1 MPSGPPMP
9 PMEIPGLPEMP
20 DDNNINDNSNS
31 NKREIENSDDTIPN
45 KVPKLDHNAIK
56 NLVAENKS
64 NFLNNREE
72 PKITPDTEY
81 ISFNNGPPLPPE
93 DLGQENSTEDMDDDN
108 DDDGENGPPMPPVNF
123 PMDSIKPETSFQE
136 VESVE
141 KLEDRGEK
149 VPTAEESFFVAKK
162 KTFQPL
168 KPIKIGGINLSTS
181 KIKGK
186 VHSAFMDE
194 EENQRKK
201 VFNN

>member
-1 MPSGPPMP
+1 
-9 PMEIPGLPEMP
+9 MP
-20 DDNNINDNSNS
+20 DDNNNNSIS
-31 NKREIENSDDTIPN
+31 NKREIENSNDTIPN

-56 NLVAENKS
+56 NLLAENKS

-81 ISFNNGPPLPPE
+81 ISF
-93 DLGQENSTEDMDDDN
+93 D
-108 DDDGENGPPMPPVNF
+108 NGPPMPPVNF

-149 VPTAEESFFVAKK
+149 VPSAEESFFVAKK